1 MKFNDFNNVIKY
13 PILTEKS
20 EILRS
25 NANLYTFAVD
35 VKATKVQIRQAIEFI
50 FDVKVL
56 SVNIVNY
63 DKKPASLGRSKGFK
77 PAVKKAYV
85 KLDPKSKIILFA
97 EEEKALKE
105 QNNKAKANVDA
116 EPKEMSEAEKRAAE
130 KIAKVKVAK
139 SEPAKEKVEK
149 EKSEKVL
156 TQSKTTSASAKKD
169 NISKTSVKKSVE
181 PNKNTPK
188 KTTEVKKESS
198 VATKKSTNST
208 TTKKVATK
216 KADK

>member
-35 VKATKVQIRQAIEFI
+35 VKATKVQVRQAIEFI

-116 EPKEMSEAEKRAAE
+116 KPKEISEAEKRAAE
-130 KIAKVKVAK
+130 KIAKAKVTK
-139 SEPAKEKVEK
+139 SESAKEKP
-149 EKSEKVL
+149 EKVL

-208 TTKKVATK
+208 TTKKVAAK

>member
-35 VKATKVQIRQAIEFI
+35 VKATKVQVRQAIEFI

-77 PAVKKAYV
+77 PAFKKAYV

-105 QNNKAKANVDA
+105 QNNKVKENVDA
-116 EPKEMSEAEKRAAE
+116 KPKEMSEAEKRAAE
-130 KIAKVKVAK
+130 KIAKAKVAK
-139 SEPAKEKVEK
+139 SEPAKEKT
-149 EKSEKVL
+149 EKVL
-156 TQSKTTSASAKKD
+156 TKPKTTSTTAKKD
-169 NISKTSVKKSVE
+169 NVSKTSVKKSVE

-198 VATKKSTNST
+198 VATKKSTNSA

>member
-25 NANLYTFAVD
+25 NANLYTFAVG
-35 VKATKVQIRQAIEFI
+35 VKATKVQVRQAIEFI

-105 QNNKAKANVDA
+105 QNNKAKANVDTK
-116 EPKEMSEAEKRAAE
+116 PKEMSEAEKRAAE
-130 KIAKVKVAK
+130 KIAKAKVAN
-139 SEPAKEKVEK
+139 SEPAKEKT
-149 EKSEKVL
+149 EKVL
-156 TQSKTTSASAKKD
+156 TQPKTTSTTAKKD
-169 NISKTSVKKSVE
+169 NVSKTSVKKSVE

-198 VATKKSTNST
+198 VATKKPTNST
-208 TTKKVATK
+208 TTKK
-216 KADK
+216 

>member
-35 VKATKVQIRQAIEFI
+35 VKATKVQVRQAIEFI

-85 KLDPKSKIILFA
+85 KLDPKSKIILFG

-116 EPKEMSEAEKRAAE
+116 KPKEMSEAEKRAAE
-130 KIAKVKVAK
+130 KIAKAKVAK
-139 SEPAKEKVEK
+139 SEPAK

-188 KTTEVKKESS
+188 KTTEVKKESI
-198 VATKKSTNST
+198 VATKKSTNSA

>member
-130 KIAKVKVAK
+130 KIAKAKVAK
-139 SEPAKEKVEK
+139 SEPAK

-169 NISKTSVKKSVE
+169 NISKISVKKSVE

>member
-35 VKATKVQIRQAIEFI
+35 VKATKVQVRQAIEFI

-105 QNNKAKANVDA
+105 QNNK
-116 EPKEMSEAEKRAAE
+116 
-130 KIAKVKVAK
+130 
-139 SEPAKEKVEK
+139 
-149 EKSEKVL
+149 
-156 TQSKTTSASAKKD
+156 
-169 NISKTSVKKSVE
+169 
-181 PNKNTPK
+181 
-188 KTTEVKKESS
+188 
-198 VATKKSTNST
+198 
-208 TTKKVATK
+208 
-216 KADK
+216 

>member
-35 VKATKVQIRQAIEFI
+35 VKATKVQVRQAIEFI

-116 EPKEMSEAEKRAAE
+116 KPKEMSEAEKRAAE
-130 KIAKVKVAK
+130 KIAKAKVAK
-139 SEPAKEKVEK
+139 SEPAKEKT
-149 EKSEKVL
+149 EKVL
-156 TQSKTTSASAKKD
+156 TQPKTTSSSAKKD

-181 PNKNTPK
+181 PKKNTPK

-198 VATKKSTNST
+198 VATKKPTNST
-208 TTKKVATK
+208 TAKKVAVK